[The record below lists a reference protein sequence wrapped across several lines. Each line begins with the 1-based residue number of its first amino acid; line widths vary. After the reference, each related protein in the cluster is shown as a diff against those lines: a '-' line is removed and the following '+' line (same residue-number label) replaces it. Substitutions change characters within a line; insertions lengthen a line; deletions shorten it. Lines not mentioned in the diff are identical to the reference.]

1 MRLWKR
7 SAMKTREI
15 QPAGHKET
23 SKFRTAPVL
32 YHKQNQEMMD
42 SMKHVTTDE
51 LKLQTEVEGSH

>member
-1 MRLWKR
+1 
-7 SAMKTREI
+7 MKTREI